1 MDTLILI
8 AAVVLMVI
16 FFGLC
21 IIVHEFGHF
30 IVAKFC
36 GLHIEAFSVG
46 FKKIWGKRI
55 NGVEYRIG
63 CIPCGGY
70 VDLPQIDSA
79 SDEITD
85 SQGNPLPRATPWKR
99 IATAFAGPFFNI
111 IFGLLLG
118 IVVWLVGVPQA
129 DADQYSEFTVRYLP
143 KDCPEYRAGLREGDR
158 IVKLNGREFNL
169 SWNDFMQKIM
179 LNEDNV
185 KQVSLEI
192 VRDGK
197 TSEIVYTPELNDVSG
212 EKVMMPFFLPET
224 RVYVYPL
231 PGSAA
236 KKAGLQPDDI
246 VTAVD
251 GEPVY
256 GSDDLAN
263 RIWFSG
269 GKTLTLTVK
278 RGGEQI
284 TLPLTP
290 TKVPIVGEPRSQIGV
305 SFSAEKKGC
314 CKVVETIPGMPA
326 ADVLHPG
333 DIVIAFN
340 GDREITPATFPKL
353 VNDNGEKEIAL
364 TVKRGDEQLEV
375 KITPRLVIPYE
386 AGVSFYRI
394 EHPTPFAQLVK
405 VLKMTERTLLSLGHS
420 IQTKVGGNSGYAT
433 IGMQNLSGPLG
444 IGRYMIMMFQGSFMR
459 GLYLVVVISFSL
471 GLFNLL
477 PIPVLDG
484 GHIMIALIEIVIR
497 RPVPTK
503 LVQPVTYFFM
513 FVLIGF
519 MVVVSIFDVKKML
532 PATWTEALTPGGSSA
547 EEEEAAEEEAAG
559 DAEVKP
565 ASAEG
570 ESASE
575 AKPAPA
581 KDASAPEVKS
591 EPGEESAATED
602 NSEAAVEQAET
613 DASSELDPASAQKV
627 GEQ

>member
-8 AAVVLMVI
+8 VAVVLMVI

-46 FKKIWGKRI
+46 FKKIWGKKI

-70 VDLPQIDSA
+70 VDLPQIDST

-85 SQGNPLPRATPWKR
+85 SQGTPLPRAKPWKR
-99 IATAFAGPFFNI
+99 IVTAFAGPFFNI

-118 IVVWLVGVPQA
+118 VVVWLVGVPQP
-129 DADQYSEFTVRYLP
+129 DADHYSEFTVRHLP
-143 KDCPEYRAGLREGDR
+143 EGCPEYRAGLREGDR
-158 IVKLNGREFNL
+158 IVKLNGREFDL
-169 SWNDFMQKIM
+169 SWNDFVQRIM

-185 KQVSLEI
+185 KQVTLEI

-197 TSEIVYTPELNDVSG
+197 TSEIVYTPEPNDISG
-212 EKVMMPFFLPET
+212 EKVMMPFFLPEM

-236 KKAGLQPDDI
+236 KKAGLQPEDV

-269 GKTLTLTVK
+269 GKTLSLTVE
-278 RGGEQI
+278 RNGRTIEV
-284 TLPLTP
+284 PLAP
-290 TKVPIVGEPRSQIGV
+290 TQVPGIEPRSQIGV
-305 SFSAEKKGC
+305 SFSAEKGDR
-314 CKVVETIPGMPA
+314 CKVLETIPGMPA
-326 ADVLHPG
+326 ADVLRPG
-333 DIVIAFN
+333 DIVVAFN
-340 GDREITPATFPKL
+340 GDRQISSASFPKL
-353 VNDNGEKEIAL
+353 VAENGEKEISL
-364 TVKRGDEQLEV
+364 TVKRGGEQIEV
-375 KITPRLVIPYE
+375 KITPRLVVPYE

-394 EHPTPFAQLVK
+394 EHPSPFAQLVK

-484 GHIMIALIEIVIR
+484 GHIMIALIEIIIR
-497 RPVPTK
+497 RPVPVK

-513 FVLIGF
+513 FVLISF
-519 MVVVSIFDVKKML
+519 MVIVSIFDVKKML
-532 PATWTEALTPGGSSA
+532 PDTWTEALIPGRPSAGEDAADEDAAATGTESGAGEEPPAANEPDSTGEAPGSA
-547 EEEEAAEEEAAG
+547 EEPAVTEAQS
-559 DAEVKP
+559 DA
-565 ASAEG
+565 
-570 ESASE
+570 
-575 AKPAPA
+575 
-581 KDASAPEVKS
+581 
-591 EPGEESAATED
+591 
-602 NSEAAVEQAET
+602 
-613 DASSELDPASAQKV
+613 DPAAREADDK
-627 GEQ
+627 